1 MQRGFACN
9 VKSTKLPFSSLLLR
23 LLVKLVLLPAVSKPV
38 RETAQERRR
47 RLCFSSRALY
57 GSSVK
62 ESAQPSPA
70 LSSLTHSFIRDR
82 DESAQ
87 SRH

>member
-62 ESAQPSPA
+62 ESAQPSP
-70 LSSLTHSFIRDR
+70 LLPHPLIHKRQR
-82 DESAQ
+82 
-87 SRH
+87 